1 MKRFKILT
9 IILVTAILPAL
20 AQNTQPPVVVPALI
34 SQGEVIPYQQLPEV
48 IITPNAAEQKA
59 VELPVVTI
67 TANKINEQIYPA
79 VKYGN
84 NYIASVTIAPINV
97 VAHQQKRTFASLFSF
112 LRYFSR

>member
-9 IILVTAILPAL
+9 IILVAAILPAS

>member
-9 IILVTAILPAL
+9 IILVAAILPAF

-59 VELPVVTI
+59 VELPIVTV
-67 TANKINEQIYPA
+67 TANKINQQIYPA

>member
-9 IILVTAILPAL
+9 IILVAAILPAL

>member
-9 IILVTAILPAL
+9 IILVAAILPAL

-34 SQGEVIPYQQLPEV
+34 SQGEVMPYQQLPEV

-59 VELPVVTI
+59 VELPIVTV
-67 TANKINEQIYPA
+67 TANKINQQIYPA

>member
-9 IILVTAILPAL
+9 IILVAAILPAL

-59 VELPVVTI
+59 VELPIVTV
-67 TANKINEQIYPA
+67 TANKINQQIYPA